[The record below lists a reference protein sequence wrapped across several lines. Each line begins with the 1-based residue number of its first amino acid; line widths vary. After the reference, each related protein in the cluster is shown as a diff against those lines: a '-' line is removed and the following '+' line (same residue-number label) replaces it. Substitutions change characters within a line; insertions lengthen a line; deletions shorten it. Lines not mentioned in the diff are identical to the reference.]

1 MVKTADVT
9 VDELAQLLR
18 CHKTSVLRWIAG
30 GQVKAFRLPGGG
42 RYRIPHSEVKRLRQ
56 PRTDG
61 EPRGA

>member
-56 PRTDG
+56 SRTDG